1 MIVPENKLYEVV
13 EAYKHAH
20 PYEVPAYEVYQTVD
34 VDSD

>member
-13 EAYKHAH
+13 EAYKRAH
-20 PYEVPAYEVYQTVD
+20 PYEAPAYEVYQTVD